1 MDKLSAE
8 RRSANMREI
17 RSKNTAPELLLRRM
31 LHRLGY
37 RFRLHRK
44 DLPGKPDLVFPSRR
58 KAIFVHGCFWHQ
70 HPACRE
76 GRVRPATTYQRGE
89 LPRSSYSCEAAA
101 ALPRRGAS
109 PMTLRTRTPPWSA
122 TVTTSPHLTSRPGAA
137 TRTPL
142 TRTCPTMA
150 SDAAALRVRTIRAF
164 HSHRSIRCRSGDTT
178 QSPQRRS
185 LAFASSWALRAA
197 SLANGEF
204 GSICFSR
211 SRTGA

>member
-1 MDKLSAE
+1 MPYRYNANKIYRFL
-8 RRSANMREI
+8 RRRH
-17 RSKNTAPELLLRRM
+17 LLRKAV
-31 LHRLGY
+31 GW
-37 RFRLHRK
+37 
-44 DLPGKPDLVFPSRR
+44 VER
-58 KAIFVHGCFWHQ
+58 KAKPISAFQRRTDVGFRGVYHRAGPGGS
-70 HPACRE
+70 PAPTPPALA
-76 GRVRPATTYQRGE
+76 GRVGWGPPATTYQRGE

-109 PMTLRTRTPPWSA
+109 PITLRTRTPPWRA

-164 HSHRSIRCRSGDTT
+164 HSHRSIRCRSADTIE
-178 QSPQRRS
+178 PLQRRS

-211 SRTGA
+211 SRSGA